1 MSTMS
6 RRKFVIQSLP
16 TAAVLTVSA
25 RAFAQGSSLDKAKAG
40 ATAKNSSG
48 VPSWHYT
55 TLVETGVAIRSRKL
69 SPVELTEALLER
81 IARVDPLLHSY
92 ALVTA
97 DLALSQ
103 ARRAETE
110 IAAGRYRGP
119 LHGVPIAV
127 KDICDTAGI
136 PTAAGMSI
144 RAKHAPNSDATV
156 VKRLADAG
164 AVLLGK
170 VQLTEAAFAKHHPA
184 VTVPRNPWNSDYY
197 AGASSSGSGVATAAG
212 LAFGTLAS
220 DTGGSIRFPA
230 SANGVTGFKPTWG
243 RVSRYGVFPLA
254 PTLDHI
260 GPITR
265 SAADAG
271 AMLGVIAGFDPN
283 DPTTLA
289 APVPDYLANLDEG
302 VRGRRIGIDASYNE
316 VGVDTDIVR
325 MLRETRRVL
334 EALGA
339 SMKEVKLPDP
349 AAVTAAWGSYAGV
362 ETSLVHAATYPSRAS
377 EYGPAVSGSIAGLI
391 EHGRTVTAAEL
402 MKHHYARLAFSG
414 ALAALFTEIDLL
426 LIPTQP
432 LADFT
437 LAREAE
443 LFTQPEELS
452 AFLRFV
458 APFDMSGSPTITL
471 PGGFTKKGLPLSFQF
486 VGRHLDEALLV
497 RAGHAYQQ
505 ATDWH
510 RKHPQP

>member
-1 MSTMS
+1 MPAMS
-6 RRKFVIQSLP
+6 RRKFITQSVP
-16 TAAVLTVSA
+16 AATALTMSA
-25 RAFAQGSSLDKAKAG
+25 RAFAQGSSLDKTEAG
-40 ATAKNSSG
+40 TTAKNSSA
-48 VPSWHYT
+48 VPNWHYT
-55 TLVETGVAIRSRKL
+55 TLVEAGAAIRSRKL

-110 IAAGRYRGP
+110 IAAGRHRGP

-136 PTAAGMSI
+136 VTAAGTTI
-144 RAKHAPNSDATV
+144 RAKYVPNFDATV

-271 AMLGVIAGFDPN
+271 AMLGAIAGFDPN

-302 VRGRRIGIDASYNE
+302 VRGRRIGIDPSYNE
-316 VGVDTDIVR
+316 VGVDTDIVG

-334 EALGA
+334 ETLGA
-339 SMKEVKLPDP
+339 STKEVKLPDP
-349 AAVTAAWGSYAGV
+349 TAVTAGWGSYAGV
-362 ETSLVHAATYPSRAS
+362 ETNIVHASTYPSRSS
-377 EYGPAVSGSIAGLI
+377 EYGPPIGGSIAGLI

-432 LADFT
+432 LTDFT
-437 LAREAE
+437 IAQEAK
-443 LFTQPEELS
+443 LFTQAEELS
-452 AFLRFV
+452 AFIRFV
-458 APFDMSGSPTITL
+458 APFDMSGSPTLIL
-471 PGGFTKKGLPLSFQF
+471 PGGFTKKGLPLSFQL

-510 RKHPQP
+510 RKHPQL